1 MTRRERNDLAVL
13 NPSRTRRIAKGSG
26 SKPED
31 VSRLGKQFEGMQKM
45 MKQMAGMGALGRM
58 QAMKQMGSMQPGMGG
73 MPGFNPLARGSTK
86 TVSPKDRFRKA
97 KKR

>member
-1 MTRRERNDLAVL
+1 
-13 NPSRTRRIAKGSG
+13 
-26 SKPED
+26 
-31 VSRLGKQFEGMQKM
+31 

-73 MPGFNPLARGSTK
+73 MPGFNPMARGSTRTESRK
-86 TVSPKDRFRKA
+86 ERFRKA